1 MSSQQHKSAKPPT
14 PSPASQAPAPASDQA
29 ALYGNSFM
37 QGQLAGASSGRLGRA
52 GQAQGT
58 DPRHKYNATEE
69 GDPEAPKS
77 TTVLPF
83 RPDGSWD
90 GRSILSKLSQIGS

>member
-1 MSSQQHKSAKPPT
+1 
-14 PSPASQAPAPASDQA
+14 
-29 ALYGNSFM
+29 LYGNSFM
-37 QGQLAGASSGRLGRA
+37 QGQLAGASSGKLGRA

-90 GRSILSKLSQIGS
+90 GR